1 MAENANKRYVDSP
14 KEIDGIRVV
23 QDDLGILEALKRGET
38 VLHWESGNSM
48 YPILQNMEYCKIC
61 PTKPKDVRKGDPV
74 FCSFNYIHP
83 ETHTEEKAYM
93 VHRCTDIYN
102 RDSVLYF
109 KIETTDGYCYGWTKD
124 VYGIAKSTNIFQQ

>member
-1 MAENANKRYVDSP
+1 MK
-14 KEIDGIRVV
+14 KEIFVDNPETIDGFKVV
-23 QDDLGILEALKRGET
+23 NDENEILKCLQNNET
-38 VLHWESGNSM
+38 IMHYEFGNSLF
-48 YPILQNMEYCKIC
+48 PILKSGEYCRIR

-102 RDSVLYF
+102 RDGVLYF

>member
-48 YPILQNMEYCKIC
+48 YPIL
-61 PTKPKDVRKGDPV
+61 
-74 FCSFNYIHP
+74 
-83 ETHTEEKAYM
+83 
-93 VHRCTDIYN
+93 
-102 RDSVLYF
+102 F
-109 KIETTDGYCYGWTKD
+109 KIMQYLYTKMLKLCTKN
-124 VYGIAKSTNIFQQ
+124 GIMKPVKK